1 MANDETIS
9 DQDFMSAILNAQ
21 AINFGYPTKDVW
33 TDEDYADFMKAKREF
48 TMNFFEEHPI
58 TFPYEDDE

>member
-1 MANDETIS
+1 MDTNEPVDVQDLMTKMLND
-9 DQDFMSAILNAQ
+9 Q
-21 AINFGYPTKDVW
+21 ATKFGYPTKDVW